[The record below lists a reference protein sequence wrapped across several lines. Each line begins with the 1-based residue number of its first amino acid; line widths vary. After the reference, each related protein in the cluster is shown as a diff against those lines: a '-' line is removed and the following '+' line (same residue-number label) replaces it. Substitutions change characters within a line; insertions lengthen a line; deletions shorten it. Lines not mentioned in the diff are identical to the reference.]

1 MADVRPLGA
10 LATHRLMDRTEGRAP
25 ADDRELAA
33 LGAEFDDLIG
43 HLDAVDLVLADVG
56 HRLVVARRI
65 VDVSGVDFLL
75 DPANAVEQRSE
86 ERRVGKECVSTCSA
100 RWCPY
105 L

>member
-1 MADVRPLGA
+1 
-10 LATHRLMDRTEGRAP
+10 MDRTEGRAP

-75 DPANAVEQRSE
+75 DPANAVEQVGGSGLDPRSE
-86 ERRVGKECVSTCSA
+86 ERRVGIECVSTCRS
-100 RWCPY
+100 RWSQYP
-105 L
+105 